1 MVTEIHAAVART
13 NRWPTG
19 RPLRLRYQLV
29 TLIIAFAPMM
39 SPAGARGDE
48 LQVRKT
54 EFSPSSGTVV
64 ATISALGPP
73 DTAIAVRLYRQGCPA
88 NPEGEDVQPGLTAN
102 GQSYEVPA
110 LADEPGVSGNWDLCI
125 WTIHENGLV
134 GARYQHPVRLPKPPP
149 PAWNPVIGTNHPWW
163 WAFVGWS
170 TLLAFIAVL
179 VGAGLSRR
187 VLRSSRRRR
196 GRTQDPF
203 GNPLDRHRG
212 PLEEVRQA
220 ANGGAVRNEADT
232 LEFGALGHRGAEAA
246 HRQAGAGDTHAG
258 THPFVR
264 PPAPGGELALDAD
277 PPGDDDGSPGNE
289 DE

>member
-1 MVTEIHAAVART
+1 M
-13 NRWPTG
+13 
-19 RPLRLRYQLV
+19 RLRYRLV

-54 EFSPSSGTVV
+54 EFSPSSGTVI

-73 DTAIAVRLYRQGCPA
+73 DTAIAVRLYRHGCPA

-110 LADEPGVSGNWDLCI
+110 LADEPGVSGNWYLCI
-125 WTIHENGLV
+125 WTIHENGAV
-134 GARYQHPVRLPKPPP
+134 GARYQHLVRLPKPPP
-149 PAWNPVIGTNHPWW
+149 PAWSPVIGTNHPWW

-187 VLRSSRRRR
+187 VLRRSRRRH

-203 GNPLDRHRG
+203 GNPLDRNRG
-212 PLEEVRQA
+212 PNRRSCDRPPLAARFVTRQIRLSSA
-220 ANGGAVRNEADT
+220 LSATGSPKQRTARLAQGILTRART
-232 LEFGALGHRGAEAA
+232 LSCGRLPPGR
-246 HRQAGAGDTHAG
+246 RAGARRG
-258 THPFVR
+258 
-264 PPAPGGELALDAD
+264 PARG
-277 PPGDDDGSPGNE
+277 
-289 DE
+289 